1 MAEDNRGLNQ
11 SYFYVTVN
19 VAATVAWYL
28 ADMSTKSDVSFV
40 IYIITKMFQKER
52 YIVVQGVEGYE
63 YAPIEVAKIA
73 VFLN

>member
-1 MAEDNRGLNQ
+1 
-11 SYFYVTVN
+11 
-19 VAATVAWYL
+19 
-28 ADMSTKSDVSFV
+28 MSTKSDVSFV